1 MAEGIEQLVLVEHP
15 VISRDMT
22 ILRDVSTPMA
32 EFRRAMNR
40 ISTMLAFE
48 ALKNLPLRS
57 FPVQTPIKSTTGF
70 EIDQDVII
78 VPILRAGLGIS
89 DALREFLPGAK
100 IGHLG
105 MYRDETT
112 HQPVDYYSSI
122 PPGIEDAMVLVV
134 DPMLAT
140 GGSADDALSFLK
152 NAGAQHLRFISLIA
166 APEGINKINQ
176 LHPDVQIITAAV
188 DECLNDDAFIV
199 PGLGDAGDRYFG
211 TE

>member
-1 MAEGIEQLVLVEHP
+1 MGDDIEQLILVDHP
-15 VISRDMT
+15 VIHRDLT
-22 ILRDVSTPMA
+22 ILRDVSTPMG
-32 EFRRAMNR
+32 EFRRAVNR
-40 ISTMLAFE
+40 VSMILAYR
-48 ALKNLPLRS
+48 ALKDLPLKS

-70 EIDQDVII
+70 DIDQDIII

-89 DALREFLPGAK
+89 DTLQKFLPDAK

-105 MYRDETT
+105 MYRDEKT
-112 HQPVDYYSSI
+112 HQPVDYYSNI
-122 PPGIEDAMVLVV
+122 PAGVEDAMILVV

-140 GGSADDALSFLK
+140 GGSAHDALSFLK
-152 NAGAQHLRFISLIA
+152 KAGAQHLRFISLIS
-166 APEGINKINQ
+166 APEGISKIKQ
-176 LHPDVQIITAAV
+176 LHPDVQIITAAI